1 MFSIELEVI
10 HLLHTFTQCS
20 YLYFFLNMFECVKG
34 NSTFN
39 ILWKIIKWC
48 IIQYS
53 TKQSPKSLQKILF
66 LLRHF
71 QFVRKTGKIF
81 ISHRH

>member
-20 YLYFFLNMFECVKG
+20 YFYFFFNMFECVKG

-39 ILWKIIKWC
+39 ILWQIIKCC

-53 TKQSPKSLQKILF
+53 TKRSPKKF
-66 LLRHF
+66 TKD
-71 QFVRKTGKIF
+71 FVYVKAFSIYP
-81 ISHRH
+81 